1 MKKKAIL
8 TKITTENVNKLKKLA
23 STKMIKMR
31 RASSTTTM
39 IEKGPRKKKEI
50 ASDGEMRLIAS

>member
-1 MKKKAIL
+1 M
-8 TKITTENVNKLKKLA
+8 TKMTTENVNKLKKLV

-31 RASSTTTM
+31 RASLTTTM

-50 ASDGEMRLIAS
+50 AGDGGMRLITS